1 MYAVSD
7 VAAAFVVVFLAELG
21 DKTQL
26 VALTLGGRYPAGRV
40 LLVLA
45 GAIALLQ
52 TISVT
57 VGALVSRALPDRAV
71 AIGAGLLFLGFAVWT
86 WRSADETSDDP
97 ATARAGL
104 LWVATAFFLAEL
116 GDKTMLTTAGLA
128 ADRGAVPV
136 WIGSFAA
143 MLSATAL
150 AVLAGRTLTQRVDP
164 SLLRRLGAA
173 AFADRRDRHARD
185 GLTAWPMMGSMPHW
199 LLLYDLVDDYLER
212 RAPLRPEH
220 LALAEAAHARGE
232 LVMAGAL
239 AEPADR
245 AVLVFRSDDAGAAE
259 AFAQADPYVRDGLV
273 RRGRSA
279 PGRWSSAADS
289 PTRRASAAARVV

>member
-1 MYAVSD
+1 MSD
-7 VAAAFVVVFLAELG
+7 VATAFVVVFLAELG

-26 VALTLGGRYPAGRV
+26 VALTLGGSYPAGRV
-40 LLVLA
+40 LVVLA

-57 VGALVSRALPDRAV
+57 VGALVSKALPDRAV
-71 AIGAGLLFLGFAVWT
+71 AIGAGVLFLGFAVWT
-86 WRSADETSDDP
+86 WRSADETDDDP

-104 LWVATAFFLAEL
+104 LGVATAFFLAEL

-150 AVLAGRTLTQRVDP
+150 AVLAGRTLTRRVDP

-173 AFADRRDRHARD
+173 AFAIVGVVTPRD
-185 GLTAWPMMGSMPHW
+185 GLTH
-199 LLLYDLVDDYLER
+199 
-212 RAPLRPEH
+212 
-220 LALAEAAHARGE
+220 
-232 LVMAGAL
+232 
-239 AEPADR
+239 
-245 AVLVFRSDDAGAAE
+245 
-259 AFAQADPYVRDGLV
+259 
-273 RRGRSA
+273 GR
-279 PGRWSSAADS
+279 
-289 PTRRASAAARVV
+289 